1 MIRLHQWIASCLGI
15 GYIKGGGTAAA
26 LVSAVIWFLLQPD
39 GAFHTE
45 MIVVTSVVIIT
56 GTWSA
61 TIVDPVWGKDSSKV
75 VIDEVA
81 GMCITLLFIPVTWQY
96 LLTGLVLFRFFD
108 IVKPGYIRKAEALPA
123 GWGVMAD
130 DIVAGIYSNI
140 LLQLI
145 VHFTVK

>member
-1 MIRLHQWIASCLGI
+1 
-15 GYIKGGGTAAA
+15 
-26 LVSAVIWFLLQPD
+26 
-39 GAFHTE
+39 
-45 MIVVTSVVIIT
+45 
-56 GTWSA
+56 
-61 TIVDPVWGKDSSKV
+61 
-75 VIDEVA
+75 VA

-108 IVKPGYIRKAEALPA
+108 IVKPGYIRKSEALPA

-130 DIVAGIYSNI
+130 DILAGIYSNI